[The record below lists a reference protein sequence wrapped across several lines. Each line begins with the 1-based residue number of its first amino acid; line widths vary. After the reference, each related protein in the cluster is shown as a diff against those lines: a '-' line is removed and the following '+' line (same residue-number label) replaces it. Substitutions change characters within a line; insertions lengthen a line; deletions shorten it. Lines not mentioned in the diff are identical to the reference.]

1 MKPLS
6 ILIVEDHPLQHIY
19 LQNLLSE
26 LGDFLLE
33 TAEDGKEALERLRQ
47 RDFDLVLTDLLMPG
61 MDGVQFIQCLAS
73 LRCKPALA
81 IMSAASRRM
90 LMAASLVAKNL
101 DVEVLGLISKPV
113 NAEALRTLVNQLR
126 NRVRTPTPELPEHMD
141 IDRHTLV
148 QAMSSGQ
155 FQAWFQPKNPG
166 QRPYRR
172 CRSPGALDAPRTRR
186 DAACR
191 VPAGNQGVRTGGA
204 AVVAGAQASD
214 PRPGTLA
221 PARL

>member
-19 LQNLLSE
+19 LQHLLSE
-26 LGDFLLE
+26 LGDFMLE

-101 DVEVLGLISKPV
+101 DVEVIGLISKPV
-113 NAEALRTLVNQLR
+113 AADALRSLVEQLR
-126 NRVRTPTPELPEHMD
+126 NKVRKPSPELPEHMD

-155 FQAWFQPKNPG
+155 FQAWFQPKILG
-166 QRPYRR
+166 QRPYCR
-172 CRSPGALDAPRTRR
+172 CRSPGALDAPGARR

-191 VPAGNQGVRTGGA
+191 IPAGDQGI
-204 AVVAGAQASD
+204 
-214 PRPGTLA
+214 
-221 PARL
+221 

>member
-81 IMSAASRRM
+81 IMSAG
-90 LMAASLVAKNL
+90 
-101 DVEVLGLISKPV
+101 VEAHADG
-113 NAEALRTLVNQLR
+113 
-126 NRVRTPTPELPEHMD
+126 
-141 IDRHTLV
+141 
-148 QAMSSGQ
+148 GQ
-155 FQAWFQPKNPG
+155 PG
-166 QRPYRR
+166 GEKTSMWK
-172 CRSPGALDAPRTRR
+172 C
-186 DAACR
+186 
-191 VPAGNQGVRTGGA
+191 
-204 AVVAGAQASD
+204 
-214 PRPGTLA
+214 LA
-221 PARL
+221 